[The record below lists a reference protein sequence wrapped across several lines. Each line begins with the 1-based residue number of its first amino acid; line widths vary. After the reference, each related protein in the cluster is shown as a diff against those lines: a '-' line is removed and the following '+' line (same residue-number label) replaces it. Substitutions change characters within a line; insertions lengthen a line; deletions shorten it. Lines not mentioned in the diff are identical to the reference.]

1 MRPSSSFFPGWP
13 FLLVAVGVCAGAAP
27 AIIESLQ
34 WKPPPL
40 SVDER
45 GQATAACRGEVYEG
59 DRRVAT
65 LEDARALR
73 KVTCLRGSLTIGT
86 DTCSDSGKVET
97 QVILTTL
104 KGLKNLEVVTGSL
117 RVQGLGGMSEIKEL
131 SHLTSVGTLS
141 ICNASEVR
149 SMHFPALQALGNVA
163 VSRSGL
169 EVLSAPQVQ
178 QLDKLEVDSIALK
191 QLVFAPHLE
200 AKSVIV
206 GSPRA
211 STEGVSTAWLA
222 ALETVG
228 TLSFRAQGLKTI
240 EATSVTS
247 LGTLEVPSSDALE
260 EIRFPLLTS
269 LRSVGLHAKNLR
281 SLQMPMLAGRV
292 EQVYI
297 EGAESLR
304 DIQLGQVEA
313 ISRFHLRRSGMEVI
327 DLPALTTIGDLI
339 VESNPHLRELKL
351 PKLTTVKGSV
361 KSNPYLGPEQR
372 KLPPTVRICDN
383 AEQPPC
389 QWDEPFQ
396 LHPQLQMMSRVVSD
410 GLKLQV
416 RNQDANEIQTITSLG
431 KSFGFHRGVE
441 YAVTHMPFSWFAV
454 ELDARGAPRAVAIL
468 SERPTEG
475 SQSFL
480 RLPKNYVNYVVMESY
495 PRYGLIA
502 QVDTGKNGP
511 FVVDV
516 YKGERGAIALV
527 GRINLTEAALDRRAL
542 LHGLSGV
549 RMRAE
554 EPVVVAFAT
563 DPTDFAYP
571 NLPIVFQWRGGVFEP
586 DMKMQNAKQVA
597 REAQH

>member
-27 AIIESLQ
+27 AIVESLQ

-40 SVDER
+40 STDER
-45 GQATAACRGEVYEG
+45 GQTTAACRGEVYEG

-86 DTCSDSGKVET
+86 DTCNDGGKVDS

-104 KGLKNLEVVTGSL
+104 KGLKNLEVVTGAL
-117 RVQGLGGMSEIKEL
+117 RVQGLGGLSEIKEL
-131 SHLTSVGTLS
+131 SHLTSVGTLT
-141 ICNASEVR
+141 ICNAPEVR
-149 SMHFPALQALGNVA
+149 SMHFPALQALGNVTI
-163 VSRSGL
+163 SRSGL
-169 EVLSAPQVQ
+169 EVLSAPQVH
-178 QLDKLEVDSIALK
+178 QLDKLEVDGVALK
-191 QLVFAPHLE
+191 QLAFAPHLE

-206 GSPRA
+206 GAQRS
-211 STEGVSTAWLA
+211 STEGVSTAWLG

-240 EATSVTS
+240 EAANVTS
-247 LGTLEVPSSDALE
+247 LGSLEVYSSDVLE

-269 LRSVGLHAKNLR
+269 LRSTGLHARNLR
-281 SLQMPMLAGRV
+281 SLQLPMLAGRV
-292 EQVYI
+292 EQVNI
-297 EGAESLR
+297 EGAENIR
-304 DIQLGQVEA
+304 DIQLGQVES
-313 ISRFHLRRSGMEVI
+313 ISRLHLRRSGMEVVE
-327 DLPALTTIGDLI
+327 LPALTDVGDLI

-351 PKLTTVKGSV
+351 PKLKMAKGSV
-361 KSNPYLGPEQR
+361 TSNPHLGPDQR
-372 KLPPTVRICDN
+372 KLPSTVRICNN

-396 LHPQLQMMSRVVSD
+396 LRPQLQMMSRVMSD
-410 GLKLQV
+410 GLKLQIT
-416 RNQDANEIQTITSLG
+416 NQDVNDLQTITTLG
-431 KSFGFHRGVE
+431 KSFGFRRGVE
-441 YAVTHMPFSWFAV
+441 YAVTRMPFSWFAV
-454 ELDARGAPRAVAIL
+454 ELDARGAPRAVAVL
-468 SERPTEG
+468 NERPIEG
-475 SQSFL
+475 SQSFF

-502 QVDTGKNGP
+502 QVDTGKDGP

-516 YKGERGAIALV
+516 YKGERGAIALI
-527 GRINLTEAALDRRAL
+527 GRINLTEAALDKRAL

-554 EPVVVAFAT
+554 DPVVVAFAT
-563 DPTDFAYP
+563 DPTDFTYP
-571 NLPIVFQWRGGVFEP
+571 NLPIVFQWRSGFFEP
-586 DMKMQNAKQVA
+586 DMKMQNAKQVL